1 MEKQVHGTLHGA
13 VTPPPSK
20 SQAHRL
26 LICAALGTEPCSIVC
41 SSVNDDIM
49 ATMRCLN
56 ALGATITYS
65 SGVFDVQPVKVVK
78 GGTLDCG
85 ESGSTLRFLMSVAAV
100 LGAEAIFT
108 GAGKLPQRPM
118 GALTDVLAAHG
129 MEFEHHSADEL
140 PVACSGTLQ
149 GGRFTLPGN
158 VSSQYLTGLLFA
170 LPLAAEDSEIEV
182 TGGLTSASYIDMTI
196 DALRIAGISVERR
209 GDIFKIKGNQQYRMP
224 SRVVV
229 EGDWSS
235 AAFWVVAGVIGK
247 SPVTVCGMNNESLQ
261 GDRAI
266 VDHLRGMGA
275 FIEVGDDSVVA
286 MPSHLFGAELDCMD
300 TPDLVPVLSVA
311 AAVAQGTTTFTN
323 VGRLRFKE
331 SDRLAA
337 MKSVL
342 ASFGITSAIGEDTF
356 TVYGSEPVAVA
367 PVDSFGDHRI
377 AMSAAVMSTVAQG
390 VTTIKGTNCVAKSY
404 PSFFDDFAA
413 LGGIV
418 EGEKGKVKAAGKRA
432 KAKLV

>member
-1 MEKQVHGTLHGA
+1 MKGE

-26 LICAALGTEPCSIVC
+26 LICAALAVEPCSIVC
-41 SSVNDDIM
+41 NSVNDDIM

-56 ALGATITYS
+56 ALGADITYT
-65 SGVFDVQPVKVVK
+65 SGVFDVKPISIVK

-100 LGAEAIFT
+100 LGADATFT

-129 MEFEHHSADEL
+129 MGFVRHSADEL
-140 PVACSGTLQ
+140 PVTCNGTLR
-149 GGRFTLPGN
+149 GGEFSLPGN
-158 VSSQYLTGLLFA
+158 ISSQYLTGLLFA
-170 LPLAAEDSEIEV
+170 LPLASEDSVIEV

-209 GDIFKIKGNQQYRMP
+209 GNMFRIKGGQQYRMP
-224 SRVVV
+224 VRVVV

-247 SPVTVCGMNNESLQ
+247 HPLTICGMNNDSLQ
-261 GDRAI
+261 GDSAI
-266 VDHLRGMGA
+266 IDHLRGMGA
-275 FIEVGDDSVVA
+275 FISIEDDKVIA
-286 MPSHLFGAELDCMD
+286 MPSHLFGTELDCMD
-300 TPDLVPVLSVA
+300 TPDLVPILSVA
-311 AAVAQGTTTFTN
+311 AAVAQGTTVFTN

-342 ASFGITSAIGEDTF
+342 SAFGIDSTVGEDTF
-356 TVYGSEPVAVA
+356 TVYGGEPVAKA
-367 PVDSFGDHRI
+367 TVDSFGDHRI
-377 AMSAAVMSTVAQG
+377 AMSAAVLSSVAGG
-390 VTTIKGTNCVAKSY
+390 VTVIEGSGCVAKSY
-404 PSFFDDFAA
+404 PSFFEDFAM
-413 LGGIV
+413 LGG
-418 EGEKGKVKAAGKRA
+418 KAE
-432 KAKLV
+432 LCE

>member
-1 MEKQVHGTLHGA
+1 MEKSVHGTLKGA

-26 LICAALGTEPCSIVC
+26 LICAALGAEPCSIVC

-56 ALGATITYS
+56 ALGARITFS
-65 SGVFDVQPVKVVK
+65 SGVFDVHPVALVK

-100 LGAEAIFT
+100 LGADATFT

-118 GALTDVLAAHG
+118 GALADVLAAHG
-129 MEFEHHSADEL
+129 MSFERASADEL
-140 PVACSGTLQ
+140 PVTCNGTLQ
-149 GGRFTLPGN
+149 GGKFTLPGN
-158 VSSQYLTGLLFA
+158 ISSQYLTGLLFA
-170 LPLAAEDSEIEV
+170 LPLAATDSEIEV

-196 DALRIAGISVERR
+196 YALRVAGISVERR
-209 GDIFKIKGNQQYRMP
+209 NNIFRIKGNQCYRMP
-224 SRVVV
+224 GRVVV

-247 SPVTVCGMNNESLQ
+247 QPLEICGINNASLQ
-261 GDRAI
+261 GDSAI
-266 VDHLRGMGA
+266 IDHLRSMGA
-275 FIEVGDDSVVA
+275 FITVEDDMVAA

-300 TPDLVPVLSVA
+300 TPDLVPILSVA

-342 ASFGITSAIGEDTF
+342 ESFGIVSAVGEDTF
-356 TVYGSEPVAVA
+356 TVYGGEPRTVA

-377 AMSAAVMSTVAQG
+377 AMSAAVLSTVAGG
-390 VTTIKGTNCVAKSY
+390 VTVIKGSGCVAKSY
-404 PSFFDDFAA
+404 PSFFEDFAS
-413 LGGIV
+413 LGGVV
-418 EGEKGKVKAAGKRA
+418 E
-432 KAKLV
+432 

>member
-1 MEKQVHGTLHGA
+1 MKGEA
-13 VTPPPSK
+13 TPPPSK

-26 LICAALGTEPCSIVC
+26 LICAALAVEPCSIVC
-41 SSVNDDIM
+41 NSVNDDIM

-56 ALGATITYS
+56 ALGADITYT
-65 SGVFDVQPVKVVK
+65 SGVFDVKPISIVK

-100 LGAEAIFT
+100 LGADATFT

-129 MEFEHHSADEL
+129 MGFVRHSADEL
-140 PVACSGTLQ
+140 PVTCNGTLR
-149 GGRFTLPGN
+149 GGELSLPGN
-158 VSSQYLTGLLFA
+158 ISSQYLTGLLFA
-170 LPLAAEDSEIEV
+170 LPLASEDSVIEV

-209 GDIFKIKGNQQYRMP
+209 GNMFRIKGGQQYRMP
-224 SRVVV
+224 VRVVV

-247 SPVTVCGMNNESLQ
+247 HPLTICGMNNESLQ
-261 GDRAI
+261 GDSAI
-266 VDHLRGMGA
+266 IDHLRGMGA
-275 FIEVGDDSVVA
+275 FISIEDDKVIA
-286 MPSHLFGAELDCMD
+286 MPSHLFGTELDCMD
-300 TPDLVPVLSVA
+300 TPDLVPILSVA
-311 AAVAQGTTTFTN
+311 AAVAQGTTVFTN

-342 ASFGITSAIGEDTF
+342 SAFGIDSTVGEDTF
-356 TVYGSEPVAVA
+356 TVYGGEPVAKA
-367 PVDSFGDHRI
+367 TVDSFGDHRI
-377 AMSAAVMSTVAQG
+377 AMSAAVLSSVAGG
-390 VTTIKGTNCVAKSY
+390 VTVIEGSGCVAKSY
-404 PSFFDDFAA
+404 PSFFEDFAM
-413 LGGIV
+413 LGG
-418 EGEKGKVKAAGKRA
+418 KAE
-432 KAKLV
+432 LCE

>member
-1 MEKQVHGTLHGA
+1 MEKRVHGTLKGT

-26 LICAALGTEPCSIVC
+26 LICAALGTDPCSIAC
-41 SSVNDDIM
+41 NSVNDDIM

-56 ALGATITYS
+56 ALGARITFS
-65 SGVFDVQPVKVVK
+65 SGVFDVQPIEIIK

-100 LGAEAIFT
+100 LGADATFT

-118 GALTDVLAAHG
+118 EALTEVLASHG
-129 MEFEHHSADEL
+129 VSFERHSADEL
-140 PVACSGTLQ
+140 PVTCRGTLQ
-149 GGRFTLPGN
+149 GGNFTLPGN
-158 VSSQYLTGLLFA
+158 ISSQYLTGLLFA
-170 LPLAAEDSEIEV
+170 LPLASVDSEIEV

-196 DALRIAGISVERR
+196 DALRTAGIYVERR
-209 GDIFKIKGNQQYRMP
+209 NNIFTIKGNQQYRMP
-224 SRVVV
+224 ERVVV

-247 SPVTVCGMNNESLQ
+247 QPLTICGMNNESLQ
-261 GDRAI
+261 GDSAI
-266 VDHLRGMGA
+266 IDHLRSMGA
-275 FIEVGDDSVVA
+275 FIETADDKVVA

-300 TPDLVPVLSVA
+300 TPDLVPILSVA

-342 ASFGITSAIGEDTF
+342 ESFGITSSVGEDTF
-356 TVYGSEPVAVA
+356 TVYGGKPVAA
-367 PVDSFGDHRI
+367 HPVDSFGDHRI
-377 AMSAAVMSTVAQG
+377 AMSAAVLSTVAEG
-390 VTTIKGTNCVAKSY
+390 VTTIIGAECVAKSY
-404 PSFFDDFAA
+404 PSFFEDFAA
-413 LGGIV
+413 LGGVV
-418 EGEKGKVKAAGKRA
+418 EKV
-432 KAKLV
+432 V

>member
-1 MEKQVHGTLHGA
+1 MEKRVYGTLKGE

-26 LICAALGTEPCSIVC
+26 LICAALAVEHCSIVC
-41 SSVNDDIM
+41 NSVNDDIM

-56 ALGATITYS
+56 ALGADITYT
-65 SGVFDVQPVKVVK
+65 SGLFDVKPISLVK

-100 LGAEAIFT
+100 LGADATFT

-129 MEFEHHSADEL
+129 MGFVRHSADEL
-140 PVACSGTLQ
+140 PVTCNGTLR
-149 GGRFTLPGN
+149 GGEFSLPGN
-158 VSSQYLTGLLFA
+158 ISSQYLTGLLFA
-170 LPLAAEDSEIEV
+170 LPLAAEDSTIEV

-196 DALRIAGISVERR
+196 DALRVAGISVERR
-209 GDIFKIKGNQQYRMP
+209 GNIFRIKGGQQYRMP
-224 SRVVV
+224 ARVVV

-247 SPVTVCGMNNESLQ
+247 HPLTICGMNNESLQ
-261 GDRAI
+261 GDSAI
-266 VDHLRGMGA
+266 IDHLRGMGA
-275 FIEVGDDSVVA
+275 FISIEDGKVIA
-286 MPSHLFGAELDCMD
+286 MPSHLFGTELDCMD
-300 TPDLVPVLSVA
+300 TPDLVPILSVA
-311 AAVAQGTTTFTN
+311 AAVAQGTTVFTN

-342 ASFGITSAIGEDTF
+342 SAFGIDSAVGEDTF
-356 TVYGSEPVAVA
+356 TVYGGEPVAKA
-367 PVDSFGDHRI
+367 TVDSFGDHRI
-377 AMSAAVMSTVAQG
+377 AMSAAVLSSVASG
-390 VTTIKGTNCVAKSY
+390 VTVIEGSGCVAKSY
-404 PSFFDDFAA
+404 PSFFEDFAM
-413 LGGIV
+413 LGGEV
-418 EGEKGKVKAAGKRA
+418 EGEK
-432 KAKLV
+432 

>member
-1 MEKQVHGTLHGA
+1 MEKRVYGTLKGE

-26 LICAALGTEPCSIVC
+26 LICAALAVEPCSIVC
-41 SSVNDDIM
+41 NSVNDDIM

-56 ALGATITYS
+56 ALGADITYT
-65 SGVFDVQPVKVVK
+65 SGLFDVKPISLVK

-100 LGAEAIFT
+100 LGADATFT

-129 MEFEHHSADEL
+129 MGFVRHSADEL
-140 PVACSGTLQ
+140 PVTCNGTLR
-149 GGRFTLPGN
+149 GGEFSLPGN
-158 VSSQYLTGLLFA
+158 ISSQYLTGLLFA
-170 LPLAAEDSEIEV
+170 LPLASEDSVIEV

-209 GDIFKIKGNQQYRMP
+209 GNIFRIKGGQQYRMP
-224 SRVVV
+224 ARVVV

-247 SPVTVCGMNNESLQ
+247 HPLTICGMNNESLQ
-261 GDRAI
+261 GDSAI
-266 VDHLRGMGA
+266 IDHLRGMGA
-275 FIEVGDDSVVA
+275 FISIEDDKVIA
-286 MPSHLFGAELDCMD
+286 MPSHLFGTELDCMD
-300 TPDLVPVLSVA
+300 TPDLVPILSVA
-311 AAVAQGTTTFTN
+311 ATVAQGTTVFTN

-342 ASFGITSAIGEDTF
+342 SAFGIGSAVGEDTF
-356 TVYGSEPVAVA
+356 TVYGGEPVAKA
-367 PVDSFGDHRI
+367 TVDSFGDHRI
-377 AMSAAVMSTVAQG
+377 AMSATVLSSVASG
-390 VTTIKGTNCVAKSY
+390 VTAIEGSGCVAKSY
-404 PSFFDDFAA
+404 PSFFEDFAM
-413 LGGIV
+413 LGGEV
-418 EGEKGKVKAAGKRA
+418 EGEK
-432 KAKLV
+432 

>member
-1 MEKQVHGTLHGA
+1 MEKRVHGTLKGE

-26 LICAALGTEPCSIVC
+26 LICAALAVEPCSIVC
-41 SSVNDDIM
+41 NSVNDDIM

-56 ALGATITYS
+56 ALGARITFS
-65 SGVFDVQPVKVVK
+65 SGVFDVQPIEIVK

-100 LGAEAIFT
+100 LGADATFT

-118 GALTDVLAAHG
+118 GALTDVLGAHG
-129 MEFEHHSADEL
+129 MAFERHTADEL
-140 PVACSGTLQ
+140 PVTCSGTLQ
-149 GGRFTLPGN
+149 GGKFTLPGN
-158 VSSQYLTGLLFA
+158 ISSQYLTGLLFA
-170 LPLAAEDSEIEV
+170 LPLAAVDSEIEV

-196 DALRIAGISVERR
+196 DALRMAGISVERR
-209 GDIFKIKGNQQYRMP
+209 NNIFTIKGNQQYRMP
-224 SRVVV
+224 ERVVV

-247 SPVTVCGMNNESLQ
+247 QPVTVCGMNNESLQ
-261 GDRAI
+261 GDSAI
-266 VDHLRGMGA
+266 VDYLRSMGA
-275 FIEVGDDSVVA
+275 FITVEDDRVVA
-286 MPSHLFGAELDCMD
+286 MPSHLFGTELDCMD
-300 TPDLVPVLSVA
+300 TPDLVPILSVA
-311 AAVAQGTTTFTN
+311 AAVAQGTTTFIN

-342 ASFGITSAIGEDTF
+342 ESFGIASSVGEDTF
-356 TVYGSEPVAVA
+356 TVYCGEPVALT
-367 PVDSFGDHRI
+367 PVESFGDHRI
-377 AMSAAVMSTVAQG
+377 AMSAAVLSTVAQG
-390 VTTIKGTNCVAKSY
+390 VTTINGSGCVAKSY
-404 PSFFDDFAA
+404 PSFFEDFAS

-418 EGEKGKVKAAGKRA
+418 E
-432 KAKLV
+432 

>member
-1 MEKQVHGTLHGA
+1 MEIKVHGTLKGE

-26 LICAALGTEPCSIVC
+26 LICAALAVEPCSIVC
-41 SSVNDDIM
+41 NSVNDDIM

-56 ALGATITYS
+56 ALGARITFS
-65 SGVFDVQPVKVVK
+65 SGVFDVQPIELVK

-100 LGAEAIFT
+100 LGADATFT

-129 MEFEHHSADEL
+129 MAFERHTADEL
-140 PVACSGTLQ
+140 PVTCSGTLQ
-149 GGRFTLPGN
+149 GGKFTLPGN

-170 LPLAAEDSEIEV
+170 LPLATVDSEIEV

-196 DALRIAGISVERR
+196 DALCTAGISVERR
-209 GDIFKIKGNQQYRMP
+209 NNIFTIKGNQQYRMP
-224 SRVVV
+224 ERVVV

-247 SPVTVCGMNNESLQ
+247 QPVTVCGMNNESLQ
-261 GDRAI
+261 GDSAI
-266 VDHLRGMGA
+266 VDHLRSMGA
-275 FIEVGDDSVVA
+275 FITVEDGRVA
-286 MPSHLFGAELDCMD
+286 AVPSHLFGAELDCMD

-311 AAVAQGTTTFTN
+311 AAVAQGTTTFIN

-342 ASFGITSAIGEDTF
+342 ASFGITSSVGEDTF
-356 TVYGSEPVAVA
+356 TVYGGEPVALT
-367 PVDSFGDHRI
+367 PVESFGDHRI
-377 AMSAAVMSTVAQG
+377 AMSAAILSTVAKEI
-390 VTTIKGTNCVAKSY
+390 TTINGSGCVAKSY
-404 PSFFDDFAA
+404 PSFFEDFAV
-413 LGGIV
+413 LGGTV
-418 EGEKGKVKAAGKRA
+418 E
-432 KAKLV
+432 

>member
-1 MEKQVHGTLHGA
+1 MEKRVYGTLKGE

-26 LICAALGTEPCSIVC
+26 LICAALAVEPCSIVC
-41 SSVNDDIM
+41 NSVNDDIM

-56 ALGATITYS
+56 ALGADITYT
-65 SGVFDVQPVKVVK
+65 SGLFDVKPISLVK

-100 LGAEAIFT
+100 LGADATFT

-129 MEFEHHSADEL
+129 MGFVRHSADEL
-140 PVACSGTLQ
+140 PVTCNGTLR
-149 GGRFTLPGN
+149 GGEFSLPGN
-158 VSSQYLTGLLFA
+158 ISSQYLTGLLFA
-170 LPLAAEDSEIEV
+170 LPLAAEDSTIEV

-196 DALRIAGISVERR
+196 DALRVAGISVERR
-209 GDIFKIKGNQQYRMP
+209 GNIFRIKGGQQYRMP
-224 SRVVV
+224 ARVVV

-247 SPVTVCGMNNESLQ
+247 HPLTICGMNNESLQ
-261 GDRAI
+261 GDSAI
-266 VDHLRGMGA
+266 IDHLRGMGA
-275 FIEVGDDSVVA
+275 FISIEDDKVIA
-286 MPSHLFGAELDCMD
+286 MPSHLFGTELDCMD
-300 TPDLVPVLSVA
+300 TPDLVPILSVA
-311 AAVAQGTTTFTN
+311 AAVAQGTTVFTN

-342 ASFGITSAIGEDTF
+342 SAFGIGSAVGEDTF
-356 TVYGSEPVAVA
+356 TVYGGEPVAKA
-367 PVDSFGDHRI
+367 TVDSFGDHRI
-377 AMSAAVMSTVAQG
+377 AMSAAVLSSVASG
-390 VTTIKGTNCVAKSY
+390 VTVIEGSGCVAKSY
-404 PSFFDDFAA
+404 PSFFEDFAM
-413 LGGIV
+413 LGGEV
-418 EGEKGKVKAAGKRA
+418 EGEK
-432 KAKLV
+432 

>member
-1 MEKQVHGTLHGA
+1 MKGE

-26 LICAALGTEPCSIVC
+26 LICAALDVEPCSIVC
-41 SSVNDDIM
+41 NSVNDDIM

-56 ALGATITYS
+56 ALGADITYT
-65 SGVFDVQPVKVVK
+65 SGVFDVKPISIVK

-100 LGAEAIFT
+100 LGADATFT

-129 MEFEHHSADEL
+129 MGFVRHSADEL
-140 PVACSGTLQ
+140 PVTCNGTLR
-149 GGRFTLPGN
+149 GGEFSLPGN
-158 VSSQYLTGLLFA
+158 ISSQYLTGLLFA
-170 LPLAAEDSEIEV
+170 LPLASEDSVIEV

-209 GDIFKIKGNQQYRMP
+209 GNIFRIKGGQQYRMP
-224 SRVVV
+224 VRVVV

-247 SPVTVCGMNNESLQ
+247 HPLTICGMNNDSLQ
-261 GDRAI
+261 GDSAI
-266 VDHLRGMGA
+266 IDHLRGMGA
-275 FIEVGDDSVVA
+275 FISIEYDKVIA
-286 MPSHLFGAELDCMD
+286 MPSHLFGTELDCMD
-300 TPDLVPVLSVA
+300 TPDLVPILSVA
-311 AAVAQGTTTFTN
+311 AAVAQGTTVFTN

-342 ASFGITSAIGEDTF
+342 SAFGIDSAVGEDTF
-356 TVYGSEPVAVA
+356 TVYGGEPVAKA
-367 PVDSFGDHRI
+367 TVDSFGDHRI
-377 AMSAAVMSTVAQG
+377 AMSAAVLSSVAGG
-390 VTTIKGTNCVAKSY
+390 VTVIEGSGCVAKSY
-404 PSFFDDFAA
+404 PSFFEDFAM
-413 LGGIV
+413 LGG
-418 EGEKGKVKAAGKRA
+418 KAE
-432 KAKLV
+432 LCE

>member
-1 MEKQVHGTLHGA
+1 MEKRVYGTLKGE

-26 LICAALGTEPCSIVC
+26 LICAALAVEPCSIVC
-41 SSVNDDIM
+41 NSVNDDIM

-56 ALGATITYS
+56 ALGADITYT
-65 SGVFDVQPVKVVK
+65 SGLFDVKPISLVK

-100 LGAEAIFT
+100 LGADATFT

-129 MEFEHHSADEL
+129 MGFVRHSADEL
-140 PVACSGTLQ
+140 PVTCNGTLR
-149 GGRFTLPGN
+149 GGEFSLPGN
-158 VSSQYLTGLLFA
+158 ISSQYLTGLLFA
-170 LPLAAEDSEIEV
+170 LPLAAEDSTIEV

-196 DALRIAGISVERR
+196 DALRVAGISVERR
-209 GDIFKIKGNQQYRMP
+209 GNIFRIKGGQQYRMP
-224 SRVVV
+224 ARVVV

-247 SPVTVCGMNNESLQ
+247 HPLTICGMNNESLQ
-261 GDRAI
+261 GDSAI
-266 VDHLRGMGA
+266 IDHLRGMGA
-275 FIEVGDDSVVA
+275 FISIEDDKVIA
-286 MPSHLFGAELDCMD
+286 MPSHLFGTELDCMD
-300 TPDLVPVLSVA
+300 TPDLVPILSVA
-311 AAVAQGTTTFTN
+311 AAVAQGTTVFTN

-342 ASFGITSAIGEDTF
+342 SAFGIDSAVGEDTF
-356 TVYGSEPVAVA
+356 TVYGGEPVAKA
-367 PVDSFGDHRI
+367 TVDSFGDHRI
-377 AMSAAVMSTVAQG
+377 VMSAAVLSSVASG
-390 VTTIKGTNCVAKSY
+390 VTAIEGSGCVAKSY
-404 PSFFDDFAA
+404 PSFFEDFAM
-413 LGGIV
+413 LGGEV
-418 EGEKGKVKAAGKRA
+418 EGEN
-432 KAKLV
+432 

>member
-1 MEKQVHGTLHGA
+1 MEKRVHGTLKGE

-26 LICAALGTEPCSIVC
+26 LICAALAVEPCSIVC
-41 SSVNDDIM
+41 NSVNDDIM

-56 ALGATITYS
+56 ALGARITFS
-65 SGVFDVQPVKVVK
+65 SGVFDVQPIELVK

-100 LGAEAIFT
+100 LGADATFT

-129 MEFEHHSADEL
+129 MAFERHTSDEL
-140 PVACSGTLQ
+140 PVTCSGTLQ

-170 LPLAAEDSEIEV
+170 LPLATVDSEIEV

-196 DALRIAGISVERR
+196 DALRTAGISVERR
-209 GDIFKIKGNQQYRMP
+209 NNIFTIKGNQQYHMPERM
-224 SRVVV
+224 VV

-247 SPVTVCGMNNESLQ
+247 QPVTVCGMNNESLQ
-261 GDRAI
+261 GDSAI
-266 VDHLRGMGA
+266 VDHLRSMGA
-275 FIEVGDDSVVA
+275 FITVEDDRVVA
-286 MPSHLFGAELDCMD
+286 MPSHLFGTELDCMD

-311 AAVAQGTTTFTN
+311 AAVAQGTTTFVN

-342 ASFGITSAIGEDTF
+342 ASFGITSSVGEDIF
-356 TVYGSEPVAVA
+356 TVYGGDPVALTTVE
-367 PVDSFGDHRI
+367 SFGDHRI
-377 AMSAAVMSTVAQG
+377 AMSAAILSTVAKEI
-390 VTTIKGTNCVAKSY
+390 TTISGSGCVAKSY
-404 PSFFDDFAA
+404 PSFFEDFAS
-413 LGGIV
+413 LGGV
-418 EGEKGKVKAAGKRA
+418 VD
-432 KAKLV
+432 

>member
-1 MEKQVHGTLHGA
+1 MKGE

-26 LICAALGTEPCSIVC
+26 LICAALAVEPCSIVC
-41 SSVNDDIM
+41 NSVNDDIM

-56 ALGATITYS
+56 ALGADITYT
-65 SGVFDVQPVKVVK
+65 SGVFDVKPISLVK

-100 LGAEAIFT
+100 LGADATFT

-129 MEFEHHSADEL
+129 MGFVRHSDDEL
-140 PVACSGTLQ
+140 PVTCNGTLR
-149 GGRFTLPGN
+149 GGEFSLPGN
-158 VSSQYLTGLLFA
+158 ISSQYLTGLLFA
-170 LPLAAEDSEIEV
+170 LPLASEDSVIEV

-209 GDIFKIKGNQQYRMP
+209 GNMFRIKGGQQYRMP
-224 SRVVV
+224 VRVVV

-247 SPVTVCGMNNESLQ
+247 HPLTICGMNNDSLQ
-261 GDRAI
+261 GDSAI
-266 VDHLRGMGA
+266 IDHLRGMGA
-275 FIEVGDDSVVA
+275 FISIEYDKVIA
-286 MPSHLFGAELDCMD
+286 MPSHLFGTELDCMD

-311 AAVAQGTTTFTN
+311 AAVAQGTTVFTN

-342 ASFGITSAIGEDTF
+342 SAFGIDSAVGEDTF
-356 TVYGSEPVAVA
+356 TVYGGEPVAKA
-367 PVDSFGDHRI
+367 TVDSFGDHRI
-377 AMSAAVMSTVAQG
+377 AMSAAVLSSVAGG
-390 VTTIKGTNCVAKSY
+390 VTVIEGSGCVAKSY
-404 PSFFDDFAA
+404 PSFFEDFAM
-413 LGGIV
+413 LGG
-418 EGEKGKVKAAGKRA
+418 KAE
-432 KAKLV
+432 LCE

>member
-1 MEKQVHGTLHGA
+1 MEKCVHGTLKGA

-41 SSVNDDIM
+41 NSVNDDIM

-56 ALGATITYS
+56 ALGARITFS
-65 SGVFDVQPVKVVK
+65 SGVFDVQPVNVTK
-78 GGTLDCG
+78 GGMLDCG

-100 LGAEAIFT
+100 LGADATFT
-108 GAGKLPQRPM
+108 GKGKLPQRPM
-118 GALTDVLAAHG
+118 QALTDVLSAHG
-129 MEFEHHSADEL
+129 VSFERHSADEL
-140 PVACSGTLQ
+140 PVTCNGTLQ
-149 GGRFTLPGN
+149 GGKFTLPGN
-158 VSSQYLTGLLFA
+158 ISSQYLTGLLFA
-170 LPLAAEDSEIEV
+170 LPLAAGDSDIEV

-196 DALRIAGISVERR
+196 DALRLAGISVERR
-209 GDIFKIKGNQQYRMP
+209 NNIFTIKGNQHYRMP
-224 SRVVV
+224 ERVVV

-247 SPVTVCGMNNESLQ
+247 QPLTICGMNNESLQ
-261 GDRAI
+261 GDSAI
-266 VDHLRGMGA
+266 VDHLRSMGA
-275 FIEVGDDSVVA
+275 FIETADDKVVA

-342 ASFGITSAIGEDTF
+342 ESFGIRSSVGEDTF
-356 TVYGSEPVAVA
+356 TVYGGEPVALT
-367 PVDSFGDHRI
+367 PVESFGDHRI
-377 AMSAAVMSTVAQG
+377 AMSAAVLSTVAES
-390 VTTIKGTNCVAKSY
+390 VTTIIGAECVAKSY
-404 PSFFDDFAA
+404 PSFFEDFAA
-413 LGGIV
+413 LGGV
-418 EGEKGKVKAAGKRA
+418 VG
-432 KAKLV
+432 

>member
-1 MEKQVHGTLHGA
+1 MEKRVYGTLKGE

-26 LICAALGTEPCSIVC
+26 LICAALAVEPCSIVC
-41 SSVNDDIM
+41 NSVNDDIM

-56 ALGATITYS
+56 ALGADITYT
-65 SGVFDVQPVKVVK
+65 SGVFDVKPISIVK

-100 LGAEAIFT
+100 LGADATFT

-129 MEFEHHSADEL
+129 MGFVRHSADEL
-140 PVACSGTLQ
+140 PVTCNGTLC
-149 GGRFTLPGN
+149 GGEFSLPGN
-158 VSSQYLTGLLFA
+158 ISSQYLTGLLFA
-170 LPLAAEDSEIEV
+170 LPLASEDSVLEV

-209 GDIFKIKGNQQYRMP
+209 GNMFRIKGGQQYHMP
-224 SRVVV
+224 VRVVV

-247 SPVTVCGMNNESLQ
+247 HPLTICGMNNESLQ
-261 GDRAI
+261 GDSAI
-266 VDHLRGMGA
+266 IDHLRGMGA
-275 FIEVGDDSVVA
+275 FISIEDDKVIA
-286 MPSHLFGAELDCMD
+286 MPSHLFGTELDCMD
-300 TPDLVPVLSVA
+300 TPDLVPILSVA
-311 AAVAQGTTTFTN
+311 AAVAQGTTVFTN

-342 ASFGITSAIGEDTF
+342 SAFGIDSTVGEDTF
-356 TVYGSEPVAVA
+356 TVYGGEPVAKA
-367 PVDSFGDHRI
+367 TVDSFGDHRI
-377 AMSAAVMSTVAQG
+377 AMSAAVLSSVAGG
-390 VTTIKGTNCVAKSY
+390 VTVIEGSGCVAKSY
-404 PSFFDDFAA
+404 PSFFEDFAM
-413 LGGIV
+413 LGG
-418 EGEKGKVKAAGKRA
+418 KAE
-432 KAKLV
+432 LCE